1 MIWKFLWA
9 YLTGIFFLYVQ
20 LLVMPA
26 FEFAGAIP
34 NILVPWMIWLIW
46 SRPRDMALGVG
57 FIVGAMYDVTQP
69 SQFGLTPLM
78 FLLLGMALSEFRKP
92 FEAESKVAKMLT
104 LLLANLIYYLIMW
117 LVLGVG
123 QGFTAQL
130 ATLTL
135 IAFAYNLAISFVV
148 FWSLQ
153 MLSRMRVVIVS
164 D

>member
-1 MIWKFLWA
+1 VIWKFLWT

-26 FEFAGAIP
+26 FELAGTIP

-69 SQFGLTPLM
+69 SLFGLSPLT

-92 FEAESKVAKMLT
+92 FEAESKVARMLT
-104 LLLANLIYYLIMW
+104 LLLANLIYHLVMW

-123 QGFTAQL
+123 HGFTAQL
-130 ATLTL
+130 ATLNL
-135 IAFAYNLAISFVV
+135 IAFAYNLVISFVV

-153 MLSRMRVVIVS
+153 LLSRMRVVIVS
-164 D
+164 E